1 MKTYISTSI
10 IWPLLFLMATFSQA
24 QTITSTAAGGNWD
37 NPATWVGGTIPTAG
51 NDVIITGPVRVTGGA
66 QCRNITVNS
75 GADLANSYYEQTLRV
90 NGNITNNGRL
100 TNWYSV
106 FTLHVV
112 GNIINNGVWE
122 HSVTKFIGGALHQI
136 SMAAGTKFASQFE
149 SDPGTR
155 IIASSDLHF
164 TRPVKLNNGTFDL
177 LESRVTLEGD
187 GNIRDGTAIH
197 ANEIRSIGGASL
209 SNIVY
214 EGDIRLLRYTRI
226 ANNVTMRGS
235 VVNVDT
241 LVNSYYEYTL
251 VVEGNFTNFGLI
263 QNTYS
268 SLRLNI
274 TGNVFNNGIWN
285 HSFTN
290 FIGTS
295 NTTISQGTGKFFQSD
310 MTKTHPGSVIT
321 LASDIH
327 LKRYFDL
334 GGAVLNAQGR
344 QITLEQNGNIR
355 NGRVINTSN
364 LRLYGGAAL
373 SNIVYEGDIILRRYV
388 RIGGNVRMIG
398 SVTVADTLVN
408 DYYEHNL
415 DVDGSFTNNGLVQNT
430 YSSLILTISGNVLN
444 NGQWLHYRTF
454 LDGGGTRTIGQTAG
468 KKFDSEIITAV
479 EGSTLNATSPLH
491 FKRPFNLGKGTLN
504 AQQHTIMLESTG
516 NINNGQVTNT
526 RDLRLF
532 GGAGLSNITYVGS
545 INLRGVVQIGNFVTM
560 QGPVTVIDTLQNNYY
575 GYTLYVDGDFEN
587 RGLVRNSYS
596 SFSMEVTG
604 NVKSTG
610 TMTMGYLD
618 MVGSGY
624 RNINTRGITANV
636 RSTGENVVLIG
647 DNYITN
653 LTITGSSK
661 TRLGAGAR
669 IFLTGRITGYLDNYG
684 EIHETYFTNRHATVS
699 FFNTATKVVANGG
712 IDSLHIVAMGRQ
724 VPETFGNAVQAWWE
738 FIPKGPNV
746 ALNIPE
752 LYLYYDPAILG
763 GNSETTLEVYHSED
777 DGVTWRQI
785 STSMNRTRDQN
796 ANWVRI
802 TDAPASGHYL
812 LSSQA
817 DPISV
822 RTSIILTVIGR
833 TDIRVGPPNRY
844 TVHYVNNSPV
854 STGDFFIR
862 LASEGGVFIES
873 VEPSAPP
880 GEKPRSIPIDSLT
893 YDGVKNEAILWVESL
908 EPHEERTF
916 DVIMRA
922 YPDKATASFGIGPEK
937 TEAIP
942 LLLVAAWW
950 ATKAIAVAVVADV
963 TINMAEEIWRPVG
976 PCETVSGAFKEAL
989 KESVNKTRKRWT
1001 GWEQP
1006 TKQVLE
1012 DAAEKLVEDNGIPIS
1027 PISFAKKGLD
1037 ATGKTINGAKR
1048 YLNNDFKVKDCDGN
1062 ETTIPG
1068 DVSGTSKTY
1077 RKVTSWDPNEK
1088 VGPEGVGAQ
1097 GFITSAGRMHYQILF
1112 ENLAKAQA
1120 PAWRIIIV
1128 DTLSAAFDPT
1138 TVEFGRTSHDGA
1150 QYKWNMTR
1158 NGNIL
1163 RWEIEDIELP
1173 PNINPPEG
1181 EGYVTFSVM
1190 PKAGLASGTVLSNRA
1205 DIKFDFNASILT
1217 NTVVNTLDF
1226 TAPTSTMTDLA
1237 AELLGPKITV
1247 QWSCV
1252 DGENGSGTESFVLY
1266 ASKDGG
1272 AFLPVGTTD
1281 QHWMTAIVED
1291 KSSYEFYVLAKDR
1304 VGNVEAIK
1312 PAVSRTTI
1320 VGMVV
1325 GLEDEELPYT
1335 FNLGQNFP
1343 NPFNPTTI
1351 IPFSLPSTGTAKL
1364 EIYSLLG
1371 QRVATLIDREMPA
1384 GNHTAQW
1391 KAGHL
1396 ASGMYLYRLSH
1407 NGEVMVKKMV
1417 LVK

>member
-1 MKTYISTSI
+1 MKSFISTSI
-10 IWPLLFLMATFSQA
+10 IWPLLLVMVSFTQA

-37 NPATWVGGTIPTAG
+37 SPATWVGGTIPGAN
-51 NDVIITGPVRVTGGA
+51 NDVIIAGPVRAHGVS

-75 GADLANSYYEQTLRV
+75 GADLANGYYEYTLVV
-90 NGNITNNGRL
+90 NGNITNNGRVF
-100 TNWYSV
+100 NWYSA
-106 FTLHVV
+106 FTLHVA
-112 GNIINNGVWE
+112 GNIINNGIWE
-122 HSVTKFIGGALHQI
+122 HSLTRFIGTANHQI
-136 SMAAGTKFASQFE
+136 SMAAGTRFNSQFD
-149 SDPGTR
+149 SDPGTVVL
-155 IIASSDLHF
+155 ASSDLHF

-177 LESRVTLEGD
+177 LESRVTFEGD

-197 ANEIRSIGGASL
+197 ASEIRSIGGASL
-209 SNIVY
+209 SNITYV
-214 EGDIRLLRYTRI
+214 GDIRLLRYTRI
-226 ANNVTMRGS
+226 AGNVIMRGS

-241 LVNSYYEYTL
+241 LVNSYYEYAL
-251 VVEGNFTNFGLI
+251 RVEGDFTNLGLI
-263 QNTYS
+263 HNTYS
-268 SLRLNI
+268 ALTLNI

-285 HSFTN
+285 NSYTN

-295 NTTISQGTGKFFQSD
+295 NSTLSQGTGKFFQSEI
-310 MTKTHPGSVIT
+310 TKTHQ
-321 LASDIH
+321 ASMISLTSDVH
-327 LKRYFDL
+327 FRRYFDL

-344 QITLEQNGNIR
+344 QITFDESGNIR

-373 SNIVYEGDIILRRYV
+373 SNVVYEGDIILRRYV
-388 RIGGNVRMIG
+388 RIGGNVQMIG
-398 SVTVADTLVN
+398 SVTVVDTLVN
-408 DYYEHNL
+408 AYYEYNL
-415 DVDGSFTNNGLVQNT
+415 DVDGDFTNNGLIQNT
-430 YSSLILTISGNVLN
+430 YSAFNLTISGNVHN
-444 NGQWLHYRTF
+444 NGQWLHYKTF
-454 LDGGGTRTIGQTAG
+454 LDGGGTRTISQTAG
-468 KKFDSEIITAV
+468 KKFDSEIITQA
-479 EGSTLNATSPLH
+479 EGSIINATSPLH

-504 AQQHTIMLESTG
+504 AQQFAITLESTG
-516 NINNGQVTNT
+516 NIHNGQVINA

-532 GGAGLSNITYVGS
+532 GGAGLGNITYVGNL
-545 INLRGVVQIGNFVTM
+545 ILRGIVQIGGFVTM
-560 QGPVTVIDTLQNNYY
+560 RGPVTVIDTLQNNYY
-575 GYTLYVDGDFEN
+575 EYTLFVEGDFEN
-587 RGLVRNSYS
+587 RGLVRNTYS
-596 SFSMEVTG
+596 AFNLQVSG

-610 TMTMGYLD
+610 TMTMGFLD

-624 RNINTRGITANV
+624 RNINTRGITANI
-636 RSTGENVVLIG
+636 RSTGENVVLTG
-647 DNYITN
+647 DNYIGN

-661 TRLGAGAR
+661 TRLAAGAR

-684 EIHETYFTNRHATVS
+684 EIHETYHTNRNATVGYIKNS
-699 FFNTATKVVANGG
+699 VRVVSNGG

-724 VPETFGNAVQAWWE
+724 VPETFGNAVQAWWQ
-738 FIPKGPNV
+738 FIPKGPNTS
-746 ALNIPE
+746 LNLPE
-752 LYLYYDPAILG
+752 VYFGYDPAVLG
-763 GNSETTLEVYHSED
+763 NNSETSLEIYHSDD

-785 STSMNRTRDQN
+785 STSLNRTRDPS

-854 STGDFFIR
+854 STGDFFIQ
-862 LASEGGVFIES
+862 LGSEGGVYIES
-873 VEPSAPP
+873 VEPSSPP
-880 GEKPRSIPIDSLT
+880 GVKPRSIPIDSLT
-893 YDGVKNEAILWVESL
+893 YDGNKEEAILWVESL
-908 EPHEERTF
+908 GPYEERTF
-916 DVIMRA
+916 DVNLRA
-922 YPDKATASFGIGPEK
+922 FPDGVTPK
-937 TEAIP
+937 TIFAPDETQAVP

-950 ATKAIAVAVVADV
+950 ATKAIAVAVVTDV
-963 TINMAEEIWRPVG
+963 TINMCEEVWRPVK
-976 PCETVSGAFKEAL
+976 PCETVSEAFKDAL
-989 KESVNKTRKRWT
+989 KESINKTRERWT
-1001 GWEQP
+1001 GWERP
-1006 TKQVLE
+1006 TKALME
-1012 DAAEKLVEDNGIPIS
+1012 DA
-1027 PISFAKKGLD
+1027 AKKGLD
-1037 ATGKTINGAKR
+1037 DNGLPGTKLVWAKNALEATGKTINGAKR

-1062 ETTIPG
+1062 EKTIPG
-1068 DVSGTSKTY
+1068 DVSKTSKTY

-1088 VGPEGVGAQ
+1088 VGPVGVGEQ
-1097 GFITSAGRMHYQILF
+1097 GFITTAGRMHYQILF

-1128 DTLSAAFDPT
+1128 DTLSSAFDPES
-1138 TVEFGRTSHDGA
+1138 VVFGRTSHDGA

-1181 EGYVTFSVM
+1181 EGFVTFSVM
-1190 PKAGLASGTVLSNRA
+1190 PKSDLPSGTVLSNRA
-1205 DIKFDFNASILT
+1205 DIKFDFNTSILT

-1226 TAPTSTMTDLA
+1226 TAPTSTMTALA

-1247 QWSCV
+1247 QWSCN
-1252 DGENGSGTESFVLY
+1252 DGENGAGVESFVLY
-1266 ASKDGG
+1266 ASKNGG

-1304 VGNVEAIK
+1304 VGNVEVLK
-1312 PAVSRTTI
+1312 PAVSHTTI

-1325 GLEDEELPYT
+1325 GIEDETLPFT
-1335 FNLGQNFP
+1335 FSLGQNFP
-1343 NPFNPTTI
+1343 NPFNPTTV
-1351 IPFSLPSTGTAKL
+1351 IPFSLPSTGRTKL
-1364 EIYSLLG
+1364 EVFSLLG
-1371 QRVATLIDREMPA
+1371 QMVAVLVDRELPA

-1396 ASGMYLYRLSH
+1396 ASGMYLYRLSQ
-1407 NGEVMVKKMV
+1407 NGEVMVRKMV